1 MVGHRRPGEIEL
13 GGDLARGL
21 TAGRTEGDE
30 SLGSLQVVAVTAFAR
45 RAHRPEQWTTAIA
58 ALTVAFALGQ
68 TLGPILAGVLSDGPS
83 GVRAGLTISVAILVA
98 GALLAVAQRHREAN
112 PAPGP

>member
-1 MVGHRRPGEIEL
+1 
-13 GGDLARGL
+13 
-21 TAGRTEGDE
+21 
-30 SLGSLQVVAVTAFAR
+30 VTAFAR